1 LIYRKANAITTV
13 ARVKKII
20 HADDEIQNCS
30 NNAAFVI
37 TIATEMF
44 VQHLVE
50 KTHEIIKAEK
60 RPRRNVQYSDVGKFS
75 FDSFPRVILFHESS
89 VNTL

>member
-1 LIYRKANAITTV
+1 MLTIYHLV

-20 HADDEIQNCS
+20 HADDDIQSCS

-60 RPRRNVQYSDVGKFS
+60 RPRRNVQYSDVGMLQTRLTRGYNLHS
-75 FDSFPRVILFHESS
+75 TSERGRPPRPS
-89 VNTL
+89 

>member
-1 LIYRKANAITTV
+1 MSENELTIPV
-13 ARVKKII
+13 ARVKKIV

-44 VQHLVE
+44 IQHLVE

-60 RPRRNVQYSDVGKFS
+60 RPRRNVQYGDVGM
-75 FDSFPRVILFHESS
+75 
-89 VNTL
+89 

>member
-1 LIYRKANAITTV
+1 M

-20 HADDEIQNCS
+20 NADEEIGNCS

-50 KTHEIIKAEK
+50 KTHEVIKAEK
-60 RPRRNVQYSDVGKFS
+60 KPRRNVQYNDVGKRR
-75 FDSFPRVILFHESS
+75 P
-89 VNTL
+89 